1 MRPPFNLVRCCSS
14 STTRLEPKQKNVWDP
29 FSSINCGRAGP
40 SYNKTTRRETELS
53 ALTGRHRL
61 YTIRN
66 AYILLIFFLITPPP
80 LFFSLIGRFQV
91 WRGGW
96 RSSIPNACIFWAF
109 DLLHFYLYWF
119 HPNANNKNVTV
130 WQVNERHDF
139 NRAAIPDIRMRK
151 KFLSFFVL
159 YTRPVYFVPDLLPRT
174 SIFCSGKKLY
184 QSYMP
189 TGSLQQDKPESL
201 VIYPWRETHTH
212 TQERGKGGE
221 LKRRLG
227 NKKQQAKNWAF
238 TNSLFVCVCFTPST
252 LQMWKKNTGTKKVES
267 FERGLQGTYTHTQP
281 ENEGNREGKTTYPC
295 RPHQV
300 LRCPPIFSAFSLMQ
314 RSFVCVRTHHHA
326 AHCCPAT
333 EAKVNSSNCKRGKQ
347 NKKGGDLRNELSV
360 IRMRAIWNFEIGNT
374 SPPFF
379 FFFMSSSP
387 SILDSYTYT
396 DGVVVAL
403 LLFYISIV

>member
-1 MRPPFNLVRCCSS
+1 M
-14 STTRLEPKQKNVWDP
+14 
-29 FSSINCGRAGP
+29 
-40 SYNKTTRRETELS
+40 
-53 ALTGRHRL
+53 
-61 YTIRN
+61 
-66 AYILLIFFLITPPP
+66 
-80 LFFSLIGRFQV
+80 
-91 WRGGW
+91 
-96 RSSIPNACIFWAF
+96 
-109 DLLHFYLYWF
+109 
-119 HPNANNKNVTV
+119 
-130 WQVNERHDF
+130 
-139 NRAAIPDIRMRK
+139 
-151 KFLSFFVL
+151 L

-201 VIYPWRETHTH
+201 VIYPWRETHT
-212 TQERGKGGE
+212 QERGKGGE

-238 TNSLFVCVCFTPST
+238 TDSLFVCVCFTPST

-374 SPPFF
+374 SPHFF
-379 FFFMSSSP
+379 FFFHVFLPFHSGLLHLHWRGRRCSITVLHIDSLGCCLEQLWGSSKVCSF
-387 SILDSYTYT
+387 
-396 DGVVVAL
+396 
-403 LLFYISIV
+403 LLFFPMTLTCQTSGGVKTRVAPGVWPFKRRRRRKGPLIHYRAQKTELEGSARRFRAMNRTLKKKTREKLARAFAFQFIIDALKHFSSLMIFFFHLKKSKFSIFKMFLHRLWAF

>member
-1 MRPPFNLVRCCSS
+1 MNDMILTAQQSRTSGC
-14 STTRLEPKQKNVWDP
+14 EKNS
-29 FSSINCGRAGP
+29 FLFLCYIHAQSI
-40 SYNKTTRRETELS
+40 S
-53 ALTGRHRL
+53 
-61 YTIRN
+61 
-66 AYILLIFFLITPPP
+66 FLIYYLER
-80 LFFSLIGRFQV
+80 LFFAPEKSYTSRICQ
-91 WRGGW
+91 RGPYNRINLKVLSFILG
-96 RSSIPNACIFWAF
+96 
-109 DLLHFYLYWF
+109 
-119 HPNANNKNVTV
+119 
-130 WQVNERHDF
+130 ERHTH
-139 NRAAIPDIRMRK
+139 K
-151 KFLSFFVL
+151 K
-159 YTRPVYFVPDLLPRT
+159 
-174 SIFCSGKKLY
+174 
-184 QSYMP
+184 
-189 TGSLQQDKPESL
+189 E
-201 VIYPWRETHTH
+201 E
-212 TQERGKGGE
+212 GGE

-374 SPPFF
+374 SPHFYFHVFLPFHSGLLHLHWRGRRCSITVLHIDSLGCCLEQLWG
-379 FFFMSSSP
+379 SSKVCSF
-387 SILDSYTYT
+387 
-396 DGVVVAL
+396 
-403 LLFYISIV
+403 LLFFPMALTCQTSGGVKTRVAPGVWPFKRRRRRKGPLIH